1 MRSESRAGASQENFW
16 KRILKKNEG
25 LQSDQTRAKKIK
37 KEKLSGERL
46 EDSGMGSINEE
57 SIERVVEVT
66 DDKRLIEGLELKKE
80 KWIEQEL
87 QVKEERGKESMRMK
101 SFWD

>member
-1 MRSESRAGASQENFW
+1 
-16 KRILKKNEG
+16 
-25 LQSDQTRAKKIK
+25 
-37 KEKLSGERL
+37 
-46 EDSGMGSINEE
+46 MGSINEE